1 MSGAGLPEGTPI
13 LCRKCGG
20 GMALHADSSIVC
32 QYCGARDQLPADELG
47 RVLEIKNRLAQAVQR
62 AAQVKGFDA
71 TFASV
76 FENPASFVRVMGMYV
91 ALGLLVAAMSAYQL
105 YTTFLP
111 NADKL
116 GQDLI
121 IEVILG
127 QLMAPMMMLGFGFS
141 LGAALLTGRRHY
153 RRRVRPL
160 LMASRPVQ
168 PNAPFACRACGGN
181 LPPARGAD
189 VPCPYCRTLNL
200 VPKELHGSHAAALFH
215 EAEAAKQQ
223 LHRAHGALMSISG
236 KMRTTLIL
244 CGIATFLLAYG
255 LPMLGMALLG
265 KH

>member
-1 MSGAGLPEGTPI
+1 MSGTGLPEGTPI
-13 LCRKCGG
+13 LCRQCGG
-20 GMALHADSSIVC
+20 GMLLHADSSIVC
-32 QYCGARDQLPADELG
+32 HYCGARDQLPADELG
-47 RVLEIKNRLAQAVQR
+47 RVLEIKNRLAQAEQR

-71 TFASV
+71 TFAGV
-76 FENPASFVRVMGMYV
+76 FENPGSFVRVMGIYV
-91 ALGLLVAAMSAYQL
+91 VMGLGVAAISGYQL
-105 YTTFLP
+105 YATFLP

-116 GQDLI
+116 GEGVI

-127 QLMAPMMMLGFGFS
+127 QLMAPLMVLGFGFS

-160 LMASRPVQ
+160 LMARRPAL

-181 LPPARGAD
+181 LPSARGAD

-200 VPKELHGSHAAALFH
+200 VPKELHGSQATALFQ

-223 LHRAHGALMSISG
+223 LHRAQGALMSISG

-244 CGIATFLLAYG
+244 CGIATFLLAYA
-255 LPMLGMALLG
+255 LPMVGMALLG

>member
-1 MSGAGLPEGTPI
+1 MSGSGLPEGTPI
-13 LCRKCGG
+13 LCRNCGG

-32 QYCGARDQLPADELG
+32 QYCGTRDQLPADELG
-47 RVLEIKNRLAQAVQR
+47 RVLEIKNRLAQAEQR
-62 AAQVKGFDA
+62 ASQVKGFDA

-76 FENPASFVRVMGMYV
+76 FEKPGSFVRVMGVYV
-91 ALGLLVAAMSAYQL
+91 AIGVLIAAMSGYQL
-105 YTTFLP
+105 FTTFLP

-116 GQDLI
+116 DDSLV

-127 QLMAPMMMLGFGFS
+127 QLMGPMITLGIGFS

-160 LMASRPVQ
+160 LIASRPTQ

-181 LPPARGAD
+181 LPQARSAD
-189 VPCPYCRTLNL
+189 VHCPYCRTLNL
-200 VPKELHGSHAAALFH
+200 VPQELHGSHAAALFQ
-215 EAEAAKQQ
+215 EAETAKQQ

-244 CGIATFLLAYG
+244 CGIATFVIAYG
-255 LPMLGMALLG
+255 LPMVGMALLG